1 MIFKASSNLTL
12 GILMSVISGKDA
24 LRYLESFADRDIQA
38 QICGVDLT
46 ARSIER
52 FVSSGSIDLDN
63 SERRVAETEA
73 VQFGG
78 DEWVFLEQGA
88 YLVTFNEIVKVPLD
102 MMAFALPRSSLLRC
116 GVTLESAIW
125 DPGYNGRS
133 QSLLVVHN
141 PHGIRIKKNARL
153 MQLVFITMKSAAE
166 RAYSGAYQ
174 GENI

>member
-1 MIFKASSNLTL
+1 
-12 GILMSVISGKDA
+12 MSVISGKDA
-24 LRYLESFADRDIQA
+24 LSYMESFADREIQE

-52 FVSSGSIDLDN
+52 FMSSGSIDLDN
-63 SERRVAETEA
+63 SERRVAETEV
-73 VQFGG
+73 VQF
-78 DEWVFLEQGA
+78 DEDGWAFLEMGA
-88 YLVTFNEIVKVPLD
+88 YLVTFNEIVRMPMD

-116 GVTLESAIW
+116 GASLSTAVW
-125 DPGYNGRS
+125 DPGYTGRS

-153 MQLVFITMKSAAE
+153 MQLVFITMKDAAQK
-166 RAYSGAYQ
+166 AYSGAYQ

>member
-1 MIFKASSNLTL
+1 MP
-12 GILMSVISGKDA
+12 VISGKDA
-24 LRYLESFADRDIQA
+24 LSYLESFADREIQE

-63 SERRVAETEA
+63 SERRIAQTE
-73 VQFGG
+73 VVRF
-78 DEWVFLEQGA
+78 DEDGWVFLEQGA
-88 YLVTFNEIVKVPLD
+88 YLVTFNEIVRMPMD

-116 GVTLESAIW
+116 GATIETAVW
-125 DPGYNGRS
+125 DPGYTGRS

-141 PHGIRIKKNARL
+141 PHGIRMKKNARL
-153 MQLVFITMKSAAE
+153 MQLVFITMKSAAD

>member
-116 GVTLESAIW
+116 GATLECDMGSRIQWAIAIASRG
-125 DPGYNGRS
+125 P
-133 QSLLVVHN
+133 Q
-141 PHGIRIKKNARL
+141 PARD
-153 MQLVFITMKSAAE
+153 THK
-166 RAYSGAYQ
+166 RTQ
-174 GENI
+174 GSCSSSSSP

>member
-1 MIFKASSNLTL
+1 MP
-12 GILMSVISGKDA
+12 VISGKDA
-24 LRYLESFADRDIQA
+24 LSYLESFADRDIQE

-63 SERRVAETEA
+63 SERRLAETEV
-73 VQFGG
+73 VQF
-78 DEWVFLEQGA
+78 DEDGWAFLEQGA
-88 YLVTFNEIVKVPLD
+88 YLVTFNEIVRMPMD

-116 GVTLESAIW
+116 GASLSTAVW
-125 DPGYNGRS
+125 DPGYKGRS

-141 PHGIRIKKNARL
+141 PQGIRIKRDARL
-153 MQLVFITMKSAAE
+153 MQLVFITMKSAAD

>member
-1 MIFKASSNLTL
+1 
-12 GILMSVISGKDA
+12 MSVISGKDA
-24 LRYLESFADRDIQA
+24 LSYLESFADQDIQE

-63 SERRVAETEA
+63 SERRLAGTEV
-73 VQFGG
+73 VQF
-78 DEWVFLEQGA
+78 DEEGWAFLEQGA
-88 YLVTFNEIVKVPLD
+88 YLVTFNEIVRMPMD

-116 GVTLESAIW
+116 GAALATAVW

-141 PHGIRIKKNARL
+141 PHGIRIKRNARL
-153 MQLVFITMKSAAE
+153 MQLVFITMESAAQ

>member
-1 MIFKASSNLTL
+1 MT
-12 GILMSVISGKDA
+12 VISGREA
-24 LRYLESFADRDIQA
+24 LSYLESFADREIQE

-63 SERRVAETEA
+63 SERRIAPTEA
-73 VQFGG
+73 VQF
-78 DEWVFLEQGA
+78 DEDGWASLGQGA
-88 YLVTFNEIVKVPLD
+88 YLVTFNEIVRVPVD

-116 GVTLESAIW
+116 GATLETAVW
-125 DPGYNGRS
+125 DPGYSGRS
-133 QSLLVVHN
+133 QSLLLVHN
-141 PHGIRIKKNARL
+141 PHGIRIKRNARL
-153 MQLVFITMKSAAE
+153 IQLVFITMKSAAE

>member
-1 MIFKASSNLTL
+1 MV
-12 GILMSVISGKDA
+12 MSVISGRDA
-24 LRYLESFADRDIQA
+24 LRFLESFADREIQE

-63 SERRVAETEA
+63 TERKLAETEA
-73 VQFGG
+73 VQFDG
-78 DEWVFLEQGA
+78 DGWAFLEQGA
-88 YLVTFNEIVKVPLD
+88 YLVTFNEIVRMPMD

-116 GVTLESAIW
+116 GATLETAVW
-125 DPGYNGRS
+125 DPGYSGRS

-153 MQLVFITMKSAAE
+153 MQLVFITMKIAAD